1 MPVKSPE
8 DRQVDNA
15 LLYARNKLR
24 LRLGIL
30 IALFLVSA
38 WSIIFTANGYFVY
51 LAQSSD
57 VSRAMK
63 DLWTDQYHWAELHK
77 QNAPKEIVLD
87 RVYLFPRSN
96 NTYDLAVEAYN
107 PNAQWAVTSVQFQ
120 FIADNHT
127 VATGVGSLLPGERR
141 LLTVYDQKSETLLL
155 VPNTVNLFNY
165 QWKKLS
171 NWTEDQWL
179 YPVPAQFQARRV
191 IDNGGTPAV
200 VPARVTWSATNNTGI
215 NLAVVAWQVILHSGG
230 SVVYVGEYQSE
241 RIAYRETRP
250 FSLAVTDTISRVDS
264 VEVHP
269 MYDMFSATNTF
280 VPSTNSTDDPQR
292 QNFRP

>member
-1 MPVKSPE
+1 
-8 DRQVDNA
+8 
-15 LLYARNKLR
+15 
-24 LRLGIL
+24 
-30 IALFLVSA
+30 
-38 WSIIFTANGYFVY
+38 
-51 LAQSSD
+51 
-57 VSRAMK
+57 
-63 DLWTDQYHWAELHK
+63 
-77 QNAPKEIVLD
+77 
-87 RVYLFPRSN
+87 
-96 NTYDLAVEAYN
+96 
-107 PNAQWAVTSVQFQ
+107 
-120 FIADNHT
+120 
-127 VATGVGSLLPGERR
+127 LPGERR

-215 NLAVVAWQVILHSGG
+215 NLAVVAWQVILRSGG